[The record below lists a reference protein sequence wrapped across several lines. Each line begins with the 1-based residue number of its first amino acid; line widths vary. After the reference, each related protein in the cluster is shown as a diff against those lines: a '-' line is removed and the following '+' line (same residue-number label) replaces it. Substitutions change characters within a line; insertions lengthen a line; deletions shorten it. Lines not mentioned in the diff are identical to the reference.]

1 MVQSKQLG
9 KVLELKFVEQAMED
23 YPELRPVHITEDDI
37 LNLKHGT
44 DVLLK
49 IGEQVLAVGLTMRDD
64 LSKLVKDVEKA
75 SRKWDWYVQIV
86 IRGKKWEDA
95 FDNALDVINH
105 EIRGFMMQEKA
116 GFYVLYANPQNV
128 VIDCFNARAPKT
140 RGY

>member
-1 MVQSKQLG
+1 MVQSQQLG
-9 KVLELKFVEQAMED
+9 KVLELKFVEQAIED
-23 YPELRPVHITEDDI
+23 YPELQPVHITEDDI

-75 SRKWDWYVQIV
+75 SRRWDWYVQIV
-86 IRGKKWEDA
+86 IRGKKWETA
-95 FDNALDVINH
+95 FDNALDAINH
-105 EIRGFMMQEKA
+105 EIRGLMLQEKA
-116 GFYVLYANPQNV
+116 GFYVVYANSQNA
-128 VIDCFNARAPKT
+128 VIDCFNSRAPKT